1 MPILF
6 LVLIALLVAQIG
18 FWDSLAAILG
28 AVGVVIL
35 LVLILAALVG
45 AGAYYVVRRAGS
57 RL

>member
-18 FWDSLAAILG
+18 FWDSLAAMLG